1 MDNKNNKGFNV
12 TAIIV
17 SSILAVAAIVVAL
30 ILAPKVV
37 NIGYISED
45 IVMQS
50 AKDGYVFRTR
60 EHKET
65 KMPTVP
71 ATSSTARETTQA
83 VPTAWLTTEAE
94 TTTVHQETTTARQ
107 ETTAQESR
115 PMVEDTTPAYAQTT
129 TAVAQTTTVK
139 ADGSPMAHEMYGEIP
154 NPSIAHEKKGSYKYL
169 EYVLYYDTDFFALPG
184 NNGYAHLSGEPYLD
198 WGSID
203 LDVAMYIYNNWVE
216 LKDTLSSLGSYTKV
230 GEDCHKI
237 TYRDTFF
244 FEDGK
249 EFIYNYSLEVVTV
262 MDCFYIIGKPY
273 WGCNSIEDEN
283 IYFILDYSYF
293 EGMIPD
299 GATYW
304 GDLLARQGEQLY
316 GYLTKDSYKAIKVG
330 DYTLVLVGAHYE

>member
-1 MDNKNNKGFNV
+1 MDNKNNKGLNV

-17 SSILAVAAIVVAL
+17 SSILAVAAIVIAL

-65 KMPTVP
+65 TKFNIPE
-71 ATSSTARETTQA
+71 TSSMARETRVDST
-83 VPTAWLTTEAE
+83 TTRSTEAQ
-94 TTTVHQETTTARQ
+94 TTTARQETTSRQ

-129 TAVAQTTTVK
+129 PAMAQTTPVVK
-139 ADGSPMAHEMYGEIP
+139 ASENPMVHEMYGEIP
-154 NPSIAHEKKGSYKYL
+154 NPSIAYDKKGSYEYL
-169 EYVLYYDTDFFALPG
+169 EYVLYYDTDFFATYKG
-184 NNGYAHLSGEPYLD
+184 EGYKHLSGEPYLD

-203 LDVAMYIYNNWVE
+203 YDVAMYIYDNWVE
-216 LKDTLSSLGSYTKV
+216 IKDTLSNLGSNAKV
-230 GEDCHKI
+230 GDDCHKI
-237 TYRDTFF
+237 TYRDDFF

-249 EFIYNYSLEVVTV
+249 EFIYSYSLEVVTV

-273 WGCNSIEDEN
+273 WGCMSIEDEN

-293 EGMIPD
+293 EGKIPD
-299 GATYW
+299 GTTYW

>member
-65 KMPTVP
+65 KMPTIP
-71 ATSSTARETTQA
+71 ATSSTARETRVDST
-83 VPTAWLTTEAE
+83 TTRSTEA
-94 TTTVHQETTTARQ
+94 QATTARQ

-129 TAVAQTTTVK
+129 TAVAQTTPVVK
-139 ADGSPMAHEMYGEIP
+139 ASENPMVHEMYGEIP

-184 NNGYAHLSGEPYLD
+184 NNGYLHLSGEPYVD

-203 LDVAMYIYNNWVE
+203 LDVAMYIYDNWVN
-216 LKDTLSSLGSYTKV
+216 LKDTLNSLGSYTKA
-230 GEDCHKI
+230 GESCHKI
-237 TYRDTFF
+237 TYRDDFF

-249 EFIYNYSLEVVTV
+249 EFIYSYSLEVVTV

-273 WGCNSIEDEN
+273 WGCNSIDDEN

-293 EGMIPD
+293 EGKIPD
-299 GATYW
+299 GTTYW

-316 GYLTKDSYKAIKVG
+316 GYLTKGSYKAIKVG